1 MNDKG
6 RKKIIVTFM
15 LPMLLLYVVFQ
26 LYPIILN
33 IFYSLLNWNGI
44 TKTANFIG
52 FSNYREVLTDGLFW
66 NAIRNSL
73 LFAVIG
79 TVLQVTISFFLAYL
93 VEYNTFKHRKIMRLI
108 FIMPIVATSATIGII
123 YEDAFLAMTDL

>member
-33 IFYSLLNWNGI
+33 VFYSLLNWNGI

-52 FSNYREVLTDGLFW
+52 FSNYREVVLECNPKQSVVCSD
-66 NAIRNSL
+66 RNSFTGDNL
-73 LFAVIG
+73 VFPC
-79 TVLQVTISFFLAYL
+79 ISG
-93 VEYNTFKHRKIMRLI
+93 RI
-108 FIMPIVATSATIGII
+108 
-123 YEDAFLAMTDL
+123 

>member
-52 FSNYREVLTDGLFW
+52 C
-66 NAIRNSL
+66 L
-73 LFAVIG
+73 L
-79 TVLQVTISFFLAYL
+79 Y
-93 VEYNTFKHRKIMRLI
+93 
-108 FIMPIVATSATIGII
+108 TSPSPRDTR
-123 YEDAFLAMTDL
+123 

>member
-33 IFYSLLNWNGI
+33 IFYSLLN
-44 TKTANFIG
+44 
-52 FSNYREVLTDGLFW
+52 L
-66 NAIRNSL
+66 SL
-73 LFAVIG
+73 IH
-79 TVLQVTISFFLAYL
+79 I
-93 VEYNTFKHRKIMRLI
+93 
-108 FIMPIVATSATIGII
+108 
-123 YEDAFLAMTDL
+123 